1 MDKKEMMDRARQR
14 MNGACHV
21 CPVCNGQA
29 CRGQIPGFGG
39 LRTGRSFTRNYE
51 ALQEYGLLMRS
62 MAGVEEPDT
71 STVIFGQRLSLP
83 VLVAP
88 IGAILLNAKYDN
100 MTAEEAEKEYT
111 EAVTEGA
118 VAAGTMCFTGDGAQP
133 FVYEEGLQASRRHP
147 GWIVPTIKPRE
158 DEAIIERAKMAVA
171 AGAPAFASDIDAAT
185 LINMRIFGQP
195 VGPKSKDSLKK
206 VADAV
211 DLPFIV
217 KGIMTPEEA
226 LECVEIGAKGIVVS
240 NHGGRI
246 LDGMAGTADVLPAIA
261 DAVKGKLTIF
271 VDGGIRH
278 GEDVLK
284 MLALGADACLIGRPA
299 AVGAI
304 GGGTEGVKLV
314 LDTMRSELRDA
325 MMITGTA
332 QTTDVNPDILM
343 ILK

>member
-1 MDKKEMMDRARQR
+1 MDKKEMMNRARQR

-21 CPVCNGQA
+21 CPECNGQA
-29 CRGQIPGFGG
+29 CRGRIPGFGG
-39 LRTGRSFTRNYE
+39 LRTGHSFTRNYD
-51 ALQEYGLLMRS
+51 ALQEYGLVMRS
-62 MAGVEEPDT
+62 MEGVEEPDT
-71 STVIFGQRLSLP
+71 STTIFGQPLRLP

-88 IGAILLNAKYDN
+88 IGAILLNAN
-100 MTAEEAEKEYT
+100 MNGITAEEAEREYT

-118 VAAGTMCFTGDGAQP
+118 VAAGTLCLTGDGAQP
-133 FVYEEGLQASRRHP
+133 FVYEEGLRASRKYSGR
-147 GWIVPTIKPRE
+147 IIPTIKPRE
-158 DEAIIERAKMAVA
+158 DSAMIKRAQWAQA

-195 VGPKSKDSLKK
+195 VGPKSKESLKRI
-206 VADAV
+206 VDAV
-211 DLPFIV
+211 KLPFIV

-226 LECVEIGAKGIVVS
+226 LACVEIGAKGIVVS

-246 LDGMAGTADVLPAIA
+246 LDGMAGTADVLPEIA
-261 DAVKGKLTIF
+261 EAVQGKITIF

-284 MLALGADACLIGRPA
+284 MLALGADACLVGRPV

-304 GGGTEGVKLV
+304 GGGAEGVKLV
-314 LDTMRSELRDA
+314 LDTLQSELRDA
-325 MMITGTA
+325 MMITGT
-332 QTTDVNPDILM
+332 PDIKNVRADVLM